1 MFDQKK
7 ISEDYTFFANLF
19 NLAEKDQDDELY
31 KKQLYVLKEEID
43 DKINQ
48 NSLKFKHDILLS
60 KLMLEDYNEFPPK
73 NAVTT
78 QAKNPI
84 DKDPNS
90 KEEEAERLAEQENE
104 FLRELHRINYL
115 TFSPFAL
122 SFFDKSS
129 SDNNNNNNTLNQNN
143 TTNNRDLEQE
153 KENEEKML
161 KMLNFNYDS
170 FEINNDLLFNICQGF
185 VDMNKLKEENL
196 ASNQHNVLITE
207 GVKSTMPTE
216 ANVPKEESDDE
227 ETDNE
232 SINYVMSWVKTN
244 MKNTKQTNIVDAF
257 LTDLENLPK
266 NVKKREK
273 NVFFNEWKEKI
284 KAIEK
289 EIEIEEEMKK
299 KKEIEKQRQ
308 ERLMDLAR
316 KEEREKQRRKEEEEQ
331 RIKESNAIKKKQ
343 TISPDK
349 KKKPNTQNKPNN
361 KKASNVKKPV
371 KKPAKKPIDLT
382 RSDKPGERDSWLN
395 KKSYNILENY

>member
-7 ISEDYTFFANLF
+7 IAEDYTFFANLF

-73 NAVTT
+73 NTVTT
-78 QAKNPI
+78 QAKNAI

-122 SFFDKSS
+122 SFFDKSLES
-129 SDNNNNNNTLNQNN
+129 NTNNNTINQDN
-143 TTNNRDLEQE
+143 TTNNKDIEQE

-196 ASNQHNVLITE
+196 ASNQHNVLMTE

-227 ETDNE
+227 EADNE

-257 LTDLENLPK
+257 LTDLENIPK
-266 NVKKREK
+266 NAKKREK

-284 KAIEK
+284 KGIEK
-289 EIEIEEEMKK
+289 EIEIEEEIKR

-308 ERLMDLAR
+308 EKLLDLAR
-316 KEEREKQRRKEEEEQ
+316 KEERERQRRKEEEEQ
-331 RIKESNAIKKKQ
+331 RIKESNELKKKP

-349 KKKPNTQNKPNN
+349 KKKPVITQNKAKN
-361 KKASNVKKPV
+361 KKTNVKKPI
-371 KKPAKKPIDLT
+371 KKSAKKPIDLT
-382 RSDKPGERDSWLN
+382 RNDKPGDRDSWLN
-395 KKSYNILENY
+395 RKSYNILENY

>member
-7 ISEDYTFFANLF
+7 IAEDYTFFANLF

-73 NAVTT
+73 NTVTT

-129 SDNNNNNNTLNQNN
+129 ESNTNNN
-143 TTNNRDLEQE
+143 TTNQDNTTNNKDIEQE
-153 KENEEKML
+153 KENEEKIL

-196 ASNQHNVLITE
+196 ASNQHNVLMTE

-216 ANVPKEESDDE
+216 ANLPKEESDDE
-227 ETDNE
+227 EADTE
-232 SINYVMSWVKTN
+232 SINYVMSWIKTN

-266 NVKKREK
+266 NAKKREK
-273 NVFFNEWKEKI
+273 NVFFNE
-284 KAIEK
+284 
-289 EIEIEEEMKK
+289 
-299 KKEIEKQRQ
+299 
-308 ERLMDLAR
+308 
-316 KEEREKQRRKEEEEQ
+316 
-331 RIKESNAIKKKQ
+331 
-343 TISPDK
+343 
-349 KKKPNTQNKPNN
+349 
-361 KKASNVKKPV
+361 
-371 KKPAKKPIDLT
+371 
-382 RSDKPGERDSWLN
+382 
-395 KKSYNILENY
+395 